1 MIKGHITICKVYSDG
16 TQETVLNQANLVT
29 AGLGSSLIDIQ
40 MGGGSDYVD
49 GYGPYYFQVG
59 TSSVDYSTKF
69 DNNVSANFYRLSTAF
84 DWKDY
89 GEDTDYMIEKRYR
102 GFYAS
107 SEGGEYKEMYGA
119 SAALSATIFSGS
131 DDYFAKVTEGRIT
144 KVFLDSFESE
154 IILDENTGNGKLISE
169 VGLFAKNPKG
179 FKEDTPIL
187 MAYRSFAGIPKTKEF
202 SLVIHW
208 SIGFLGLSRNIDD
221 HYSGG
226 VYISR
231 GTLASSL
238 TSSKSTYLL

>member
-1 MIKGHITICKVYSDG
+1 
-16 TQETVLNQANLVT
+16 
-29 AGLGSSLIDIQ
+29 

-59 TSSVDYSTKF
+59 TDTIDYATKF
-69 DNNVSANFYRLSTAF
+69 EAATSACFYTLSSPFGWA
-84 DWKDY
+84 DY
-89 GEDTDYMIEKRYR
+89 GDNTDYEVTKRYR

-107 SEGGEYKEMYGA
+107 SEGGEYKEMFGTTA
-119 SAALSATIFSGS
+119 PLSSVIFSGS
-131 DDYFAKVTEGRIT
+131 DEYFAKVTEGRIT
-144 KVFLDSFESE
+144 KVFMDSFESE

-179 FKEDTPIL
+179 LKEDTPIL
-187 MAYRSFAGIPKTKEF
+187 MAYRSFAGVPKTKEY

-226 VYISR
+226 VYIPVD
-231 GTLASSL
+231 TLAYDQ
-238 TSSKSTYLL
+238 TSSKPSYLL

>member
-16 TQETVLNQANLVT
+16 TQETVVDRGNLIT

-40 MGGGSDYVD
+40 MGSGSDYVD

-59 TSSVDYSTKF
+59 TNTVDYITKF
-69 DNNVSANFYRLSTAF
+69 DADVSANFYRLSSAF

-107 SEGGEYKEMYGA
+107 SDGGAYSEMYGA

-131 DDYFAKVTEGRIT
+131 DDYFAKVTEGRVT
-144 KVFLDSFESE
+144 KVFIDSFESE
-154 IILDENTGNGKLISE
+154 IILDENTGNGKTITE
-169 VGLFAKNPKG
+169 IGLFAKNPKG
-179 FKEDTPIL
+179 FKEDTPVL
-187 MAYRSFAGIPKTKEF
+187 MAYRSFAGVPKTKEF

-226 VYISR
+226 VYIHR
-231 GTLASSL
+231 KRLPANVKITRPP
-238 TSSKSTYLL
+238 YL